1 MRLIDSEM
9 AGPRGLK
16 LGGLVEGIREI
27 VLAKKFFG
35 SVNIHQ
41 DQVSG
46 QQVPL
51 LSHGDE
57 IEIPNWACRDFW
69 T

>member
-46 QQVPL
+46 
-51 LSHGDE
+51 
-57 IEIPNWACRDFW
+57 RW
-69 T
+69 TTGASSRP